1 MSMPTPDEQIVLL
14 QDELMRVREGGEDS
28 RGLECKALGD
38 LGIAYYQ
45 GQRWQEALGTLT
57 EYLNLAIELG
67 EKWSEAV
74 ALYYLGFT
82 QQAIKE
88 PWLAVKSFALAYR
101 WFRGLGLEEFA
112 AIACRQKYWRRLM
125 KIFKGGL

>member
-1 MSMPTPDEQIVLL
+1 MDEQQLL
-14 QDELMRVREGGEDS
+14 EELRVARETGD
-28 RGLECKALGD
+28 RAIECK
-38 LGIAYYQ
+38 
-45 GQRWQEALGTLT
+45 ALGTLT

-67 EKWSEAV
+67 DRWSEAV

-82 QQAIKE
+82 QQAIEE